1 MLERGCTKRSENEM
15 VRESNGKQGRSKMT
29 EFVVRQK
36 TSYENKCDKKSDLKV
51 IKEDK
56 NEV

>member
-1 MLERGCTKRSENEM
+1 M